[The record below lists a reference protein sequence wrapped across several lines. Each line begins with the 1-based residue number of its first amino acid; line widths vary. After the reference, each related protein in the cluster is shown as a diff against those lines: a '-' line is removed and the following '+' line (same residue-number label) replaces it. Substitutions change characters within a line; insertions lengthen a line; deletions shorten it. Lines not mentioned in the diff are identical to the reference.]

1 MEIEEKLKFIGIYD
15 PEGAERLKRLLD
27 RKDVLKEG
35 NVYKEKFT
43 ERQFSIIFMRLLNS
57 TFERARV
64 LEALSVEEIIPLLS
78 ERLAMRKDTIFL
90 YCKELMRKNLIEV
103 SGMRGRDPIFRR
115 RAV

>member
-1 MEIEEKLKFIGIYD
+1 LEIEEKLKFIGIYD

-43 ERQFSIIFMRLLNS
+43 ERQFSLIFMRLLNS

-64 LEALSVEEIIPLLS
+64 LEALYVEETIPVLS
-78 ERLAMRKDTIFL
+78 ERLAMREDTIFL
-90 YCKELMRKNLIEV
+90 HCKELMRKNLIEA
-103 SGMRGRDPIFRR
+103 SGVRGRDPIFKRKML
-115 RAV
+115 